1 MLGGM
6 NNEIGALRKSVDA
19 LSLLGEERVA
29 ARPKKKP
36 VLRSDGERRLDETKH
51 RPEAKGQSTLLEDI
65 VAAYRLPMT
74 RRRADNS
81 FLPQA
86 VAPARVFRASNGSV
100 VIDSLIEAVRSGD
113 HSIVPFGRVDA
124 GPLVRSKEQTMLSIC
139 HHLRR
144 VMDGAQSN
152 AGVPALSYDTPP
164 WMSLGTR
171 EDRAE
176 AAWRSLSHALAAM
189 TSSLHDRAPMLDL
202 DEYAVEMEVRSGWIA
217 RFDSVFSEFMDRL
230 LDEYCSSFRTRAA
243 PLLVFVVVARAIEP
257 TDHIEAAMSVLRHE
271 RLAYVITDR

>member
-1 MLGGM
+1 MLG
-6 NNEIGALRKSVDA
+6 NPSAKLDIRSIDA
-19 LSLLGEERVA
+19 LQLLGEERA
-29 ARPKKKP
+29 DARPKKKHA
-36 VLRSDGERRLDETKH
+36 LRRDSERRLVDAQH
-51 RPEAKGQSTLLEDI
+51 RPKAKEHNALLKEI
-65 VAAYRLPMT
+65 VAASRLPMT
-74 RRRADNS
+74 RRQVDNS
-81 FLPQA
+81 FLPRTA
-86 VAPARVFRASNGSV
+86 APARVFRASNGSV
-100 VIDSLIEAVRSGD
+100 VIDGLIESVRSGD

-124 GPLVRSKEQTMLSIC
+124 GPLVRSREQTMISIC

-164 WMSLGTR
+164 WMSLGAR

-189 TSSLHDRAPMLDL
+189 TSSLHDRAPLLDL
-202 DEYAVEMEVRSGWIA
+202 DEYAVEMEMRSGWIA

-230 LDEYCSSFRTRAA
+230 LDEYSSSFRTRVV
-243 PLLVFVVVARAIEP
+243 PLLVFVVVARPIDQ